1 MFSFYGG
8 KNMFMSKL
16 IFRRH
21 GENISEKI
29 RKDLLK
35 VFRLKGINVT
45 KLNIEEKLNRLN
57 LEVCIKGENK

>member
-8 KNMFMSKL
+8 KNMFISKL

-35 VFRLKGINVT
+35 VFRLKGKN
-45 KLNIEEKLNRLN
+45 
-57 LEVCIKGENK
+57 

>member
-1 MFSFYGG
+1 MFI
-8 KNMFMSKL
+8 SKL
-16 IFRRH
+16 IFKRH
-21 GENISEKI
+21 GDNVSEKI

-57 LEVCIKGENK
+57 LEVCIKGEGK

>member
-1 MFSFYGG
+1 MFI
-8 KNMFMSKL
+8 SKL

-21 GENISEKI
+21 GDNVSEKI

-57 LEVCIKGENK
+57 LEVCIKGEVK